1 MLKIIHRTAGT
12 IALLTIFLFWTS
24 TIVSEV
30 SGDPASVTAVKT
42 AIPWG
47 LLLLVPALAATG
59 ATGARL
65 ANGRRVG
72 LIGAKFRRMP
82 FIAGNGLLILVP
94 SAFFLAH
101 KATAAEFDTTFY
113 VVQAIELLAG
123 ATNILLLGSNMRD
136 GLKLTGRLSRRA

>member
-1 MLKIIHRTAGT
+1 MLKIVHRTAGT
-12 IALLTIFLFWTS
+12 LALLTILLFWSS
-24 TIVSEV
+24 TIISEV
-30 SGDPASVTAVKT
+30 SGDPASVTTVKT

-72 LIGAKFRRMP
+72 LIGAKFRRTP
-82 FIAGNGLLILVP
+82 FVAANGLLILVP

-101 KATAAEFDTTFY
+101 KAAAAEFDTAFY

-123 ATNILLLGSNMRD
+123 TANIVLLSLNMRD